1 MKDVREKTIS
11 SDFEEALDASEHLY
25 GSQIQFYFDKKD
37 VRQLLDRIEGYN
49 RDICNRVQDILYYQI
64 DKYMYLFV

>member
-1 MKDVREKTIS
+1 MLLNTCMGARYSFTSI
-11 SDFEEALDASEHLY
+11 
-25 GSQIQFYFDKKD
+25 KKD